1 METAPEEVR
10 ALSLALLADEPGSL
24 LSALLPGRPV
34 RRQAPSADLSVG
46 AALWDPVRLD
56 TYGVLQPGP
65 GSAAAALMPR
75 LQAADIGAFVV
86 SHFRHSAAEA
96 AVTALRA
103 CGVTAAALLHGAAR
117 AALLAALH
125 EGGSQKCC
133 AQAS

>member
-10 ALSLALLADEPGSL
+10 ALSLALLVDEPGSL

-34 RRQAPSADLSVG
+34 RRQAPSDPSVG
-46 AALWDPVRLD
+46 AALGDPVRLD
-56 TYGVLQPGP
+56 THGVLQPCP
-65 GSAAAALMPR
+65 VSAAAALMPR

-103 CGVTAAALLHGAAR
+103 GGVTAAALLHGAAR

-125 EGGSQKCC
+125 EGGSHKCC